1 LLCCS
6 APDIQRQLP
15 VEAKAFMSVDK
26 QMKEVMR
33 RCAVVDHPYEL
44 CDAYM

>member
-1 LLCCS
+1 MAHAEEWVALISYTCS

-33 RCAVVDHPYEL
+33 R
-44 CDAYM
+44 